1 MTNICDR
8 WAQSKTDNLQTAWF
22 NGQGFESWENVWGTW
37 NGITPR
43 DGEAIRRVATMLR
56 FFGSDAAGKPLRSPR
71 WIPTPR
77 FPYYYH
83 IWKCNPRFCSLRW
96 IPHTTSV
103 VQDNHYAS
111 EWPAEATPGLT
122 VWSLVNRAGVDT
134 HGEQLQV
141 APFDVLDIETSA
153 FFSAKISKNAEIL
166 RWKSYDGIV
175 QVVPQS
181 AASRFYDCYH
191 GVPLTPGPY
200 TPPPSPAVRKGYTGF
215 PGANSYPGHGG
226 NAIDTNPLTNLTLD
240 ACLAKVPLL
249 PYMDV

>member
-1 MTNICDR
+1 
-8 WAQSKTDNLQTAWF
+8 
-22 NGQGFESWENVWGTW
+22 
-37 NGITPR
+37 
-43 DGEAIRRVATMLR
+43 
-56 FFGSDAAGKPLRSPR
+56 
-71 WIPTPR
+71 
-77 FPYYYH
+77 
-83 IWKCNPRFCSLRW
+83 
-96 IPHTTSV
+96 V
-103 VQDNHYAS
+103 VQDKHYAS

-141 APFDVLDIETSA
+141 GPFDALDIEISA
-153 FFSAKISKNAEIL
+153 CFFARKFRRMRKFS
-166 RWKSYDGIV
+166 RWKFDDGIHV

-215 PGANSYPGHGG
+215 AGANSYPGHGG
-226 NAIDTNPLTNLTLD
+226 IAIDTNPLTNLTLD